1 MMVIFQNK
9 IIYMPG
15 LPPNARWET
24 LEAYKNQCVGIQWRE
39 ERIKAQDGTQIS
51 LCVASV
57 SNRAISAKPSKTI
70 YIVYFQGHFSHSSCT
85 FCIAAYIW

>member
-1 MMVIFQNK
+1 MMVLFQNK

-24 LEAYKNQCVGIQWRE
+24 VEAYKNQCVGIEWRE

-57 SNRAISAKPSKTI
+57 SNAAISTKPSKTV
-70 YIVYFQGHFSHSSCT
+70 YIVYFQGQLSYSSCT
-85 FCIAAYIW
+85 LCIAAYIW